1 MNKRETAAAAS
12 RANTLPAKSTAE
24 VVVESIIAS
33 GIDTLYCLPG
43 VQNDPLFD
51 VLWHNQNKLRV
62 IHSRHEQGAA
72 YMAMGAA
79 LATGKPQACCL
90 VPGVGFL
97 NAAAALA
104 TAYSTNSPVLML
116 LAHIPLNQ
124 IGRGYGAL
132 HEVVDQTP
140 ILRTMTK
147 SAVRIDTPADAP
159 HLMQAAL
166 TELASGRPRPVGVEV
181 PTDVWANKAPV
192 PPLGPVEP
200 RHPPIDWALIEQ
212 AADMLSKAER
222 PLILVAGGA
231 QGASRE
237 IRELAERLQA
247 PVSASRNGHGVMDA
261 RNPLSIPAP
270 IAHKLWANADVVL
283 AIGTRMPAPLRVWGT
298 DAKLK
303 IIRIDADYEEMNRIT
318 RPALGIVGDARAN
331 VAALLEALPKEPKT
345 RALANE
351 LPGMK
356 DKFAAEIAR
365 ELPDQTG
372 WIKALR
378 TALPEDGVLVEEM
391 TQVGYASRFSFP
403 VYNPRSYLT
412 SGFQGTLGWGV
423 ATTVGVKAALGNKP
437 VIGINGDGGFMYTM
451 PELATAVHFKIPA
464 VFVVFNDNAFGNVQR
479 TQKQQFNGHVIATD
493 FTNPDFVRMGDSFG
507 ALSMRAKTPAELVKA
522 IEKGLATH
530 DRPTLID
537 VPVGAMKN
545 PFQFMALGRVRGSA

>member
-1 MNKRETAAAAS
+1 MNKRETAGAAS

-51 VLWHNQNKLRV
+51 VLWHNQNRLRV

-104 TAYSTNSPVLML
+104 TAYSTNAPVLTL

-147 SAVRIDTPADAP
+147 YAVRIDTPADAP
-159 HLMQAAL
+159 HLMQSAL

-192 PPLGPVEP
+192 PPLAAAEP
-200 RHPPIDWALIEQ
+200 RQAPIDWPLIEQ
-212 AADMLSKAER
+212 AADMLGKAER
-222 PLILVAGGA
+222 PLIIVAGGA

-261 RNPLSIPAP
+261 RHPLSVQTPV
-270 IAHKLWANADVVL
+270 AHQLWAKADVVL

-303 IIRIDADYEEMNRIT
+303 IIRIDADFEEMNRIA
-318 RPALGIVGDARAN
+318 RPTLGIVGDAQAN
-331 VAALLEALPKEPKT
+331 VAALLEALPKEPRS
-345 RALANE
+345 RAMTGELA
-351 LPGMK
+351 GMK
-356 DKFAAEIAR
+356 EKFVADVNR
-365 ELPDQTG
+365 ELPEQTG

-391 TQVGYASRFSFP
+391 TQIGYASRFAFP

-412 SGFQGTLGWGV
+412 SGFQGTLGWGQGGARQQAGGRHQRRRRLHV
-423 ATTVGVKAALGNKP
+423 HHAGACHRRALQGPGGVRGVQRQRLRQRAAHA
-437 VIGINGDGGFMYTM
+437 
-451 PELATAVHFKIPA
+451 ETAV
-464 VFVVFNDNAFGNVQR
+464 
-479 TQKQQFNGHVIATD
+479 QQPRHRDRLHQSGLRADGRQFWRA
-493 FTNPDFVRMGDSFG
+493 GDAG
-507 ALSMRAKTPAELVKA
+507 EDAGRARQ
-522 IEKGLATH
+522 G
-530 DRPTLID
+530 DRKRPRH
-537 VPVGAMKN
+537 
-545 PFQFMALGRVRGSA
+545 Q

>member
-1 MNKRETAAAAS
+1 MNKRETAGAAG
-12 RANTLPAKSTAE
+12 RTNTLPVKSTAE

-104 TAYSTNSPVLML
+104 TAYSTNAPVLTL

-147 SAVRIDTPADAP
+147 YAVRIDTPADAP
-159 HLMQAAL
+159 HMMQAAL

-192 PPLGPVEP
+192 PALAAAEP
-200 RHPPIDWALIEQ
+200 RQAPIDWTLIEQ
-212 AADMLSKAER
+212 AADILAKAER
-222 PLILVAGGA
+222 PLIIVAGGA
-231 QGASRE
+231 QGAARE

-261 RNPLSIPAP
+261 RHPLSVPTP
-270 IAHKLWANADVVL
+270 VAHQLWAKADVVL

-298 DAKLK
+298 DSKLK
-303 IIRIDADYEEMNRIT
+303 IIRIDADYEEMNRIA
-318 RPALGIVGDARAN
+318 RPDARHRRRRPGQCCC
-331 VAALLEALPKEPKT
+331 AA
-345 RALANE
+345 R
-351 LPGMK
+351 G
-356 DKFAAEIAR
+356 AAEGAEVAR
-365 ELPDQTG
+365 DDERACRHEGEVRCRCEPRAAGTDRLDQGAAHRTARG
-372 WIKALR
+372 RRAGRGDDADRLRLALR
-378 TALPEDGVLVEEM
+378 V
-391 TQVGYASRFSFP
+391 
-403 VYNPRSYLT
+403 
-412 SGFQGTLGWGV
+412 SGL
-423 ATTVGVKAALGNKP
+423 
-437 VIGINGDGGFMYTM
+437 
-451 PELATAVHFKIPA
+451 
-464 VFVVFNDNAFGNVQR
+464 
-479 TQKQQFNGHVIATD
+479 
-493 FTNPDFVRMGDSFG
+493 
-507 ALSMRAKTPAELVKA
+507 
-522 IEKGLATH
+522 
-530 DRPTLID
+530 
-537 VPVGAMKN
+537 
-545 PFQFMALGRVRGSA
+545 

>member
-1 MNKRETAAAAS
+1 MNKRETAGAAG

-104 TAYSTNSPVLML
+104 TAYSTNAPVLTL

-147 SAVRIDTPADAP
+147 YAVRIDTPADAP
-159 HLMQAAL
+159 HMMQAAL

-192 PPLGPVEP
+192 PPLAAVEP
-200 RHPPIDWALIEQ
+200 RQAPIDWALIEQ
-212 AADMLSKAER
+212 AADMLGKAER
-222 PLILVAGGA
+222 PLIIVAGGA

-261 RNPLSIPAP
+261 RHPLSVQTPV
-270 IAHKLWANADVVL
+270 AHQLWAKADVVL

-303 IIRIDADYEEMNRIT
+303 IIRIDADFEEMNRIA
-318 RPALGIVGDARAN
+318 RPTLGIVGDAQAN
-331 VAALLEALPKEPKT
+331 VAALLEVLPKEPKS
-345 RALANE
+345 RAMTGELA
-351 LPGMK
+351 GMK
-356 DKFAAEIAR
+356 EKFAADVNR
-365 ELPDQTG
+365 ELPEQSG

-391 TQVGYASRFSFP
+391 TQVGYASRFAFP

-437 VIGINGDGGFMYTM
+437 VVGINGDGGFMYTM

-479 TQKQQFNGHVIATD
+479 TQKLQFNGHVIATD

-507 ALSMRAKTPAELVKA
+507 ALSMRAKTPDELVKA
-522 IEKGLATH
+522 IEKGLATG
-530 DRPTLID
+530 DRPTLIE
-537 VPVGAMKN
+537 VPVSAMKS
-545 PFQFMALGRVRGSA
+545 PFQFMALGRVRGAA

>member
-1 MNKRETAAAAS
+1 MNKRETVDAG
-12 RANTLPAKSTAE
+12 RANTLPTKSTAE
-24 VVVESIIAS
+24 VVVDGIIGS

-104 TAYSTNSPVLML
+104 TAYSTNAPVLTL
-116 LAHIPLNQ
+116 LAHIALNQ

-140 ILRTMTK
+140 ILRTMSKYT
-147 SAVRIDTPADAP
+147 VRIDSPSDAP
-159 HLMQAAL
+159 HAMHAAL
-166 TELASGRPRPVGVEV
+166 TELASGRPRPVGIEV

-192 PPLGPVEP
+192 PAFGPIEP
-200 RHPPIDWALIEQ
+200 REVPIDWALIEQ

-222 PLILVAGGA
+222 PLILVASGA
-231 QGASRE
+231 QGGSRE

-247 PVSASRNGHGVMDA
+247 PVSSSRSGHGVMDA
-261 RNPLSIPAP
+261 RHPLFVPAP

-298 DAKLK
+298 DARLK
-303 IIRIDADYEEMNRIT
+303 IIRIEADFEEMSRIA
-318 RPALGIVGDARAN
+318 RPTLGIVGDARAN
-331 VAALLEALPKEPKT
+331 VAALLEALPKERKT
-345 RALANE
+345 RAMISE

-356 DKFAAEIAR
+356 ERFAAEVAS
-365 ELPDQTG
+365 ELPVQSS

-378 TALPEDGVLVEEM
+378 TGLPEDGVLVEEM
-391 TQVGYASRFSFP
+391 TQIGYASRFAFP

-423 ATTVGVKAALGNKP
+423 ATTIGVKAALGNKP

-464 VFVVFNDNAFGNVQR
+464 VFVLFNDNAFGNVQR

-493 FTNPDFVRMGDSFG
+493 FTNPDFVKMGDSFG
-507 ALSMRAKTPAELVKA
+507 ALSLRAKTPDELVKA
-522 IEKGLATH
+522 IEKGLATN
-530 DRPTLID
+530 DRPTLIE
-537 VPVGAMKN
+537 VPVPAMKS
-545 PFQFMALGRVRGSA
+545 PFQFMALGRVRGTA

>member
-1 MNKRETAAAAS
+1 MNKREMVDAG
-12 RANTLPAKSTAE
+12 RANTLPTRSTAE
-24 VVVESIIAS
+24 VVVDSIIGS

-51 VLWHNQNKLRV
+51 VLWHTQNKLRV

-104 TAYSTNSPVLML
+104 TAYSTNAPVLTL
-116 LAHIPLNQ
+116 LAHIALNQ

-140 ILRTMTK
+140 ILRTMSK
-147 SAVRIDTPADAP
+147 YAVRIDTPADAP
-159 HLMQAAL
+159 HAMHAAL

-192 PPLGPVEP
+192 PALGAIEP
-200 RHPPIDWALIEQ
+200 REVPIDWALIEQ

-222 PLILVAGGA
+222 PLILVASGA

-237 IRELAERLQA
+237 IRELAERLQI
-247 PVSASRNGHGVMDA
+247 PVSSARSGHGVMDA
-261 RNPLSIPAP
+261 RNPLYVPAP

-303 IIRIDADYEEMNRIT
+303 IIRIEADFEEMSRIA
-318 RPALGIVGDARAN
+318 RPTLGIVGDAQAN
-331 VAALLEALPKEPKT
+331 VAALLEALPKERKT
-345 RALANE
+345 RAWVAD
-351 LPGMK
+351 LPTMK
-356 DKFAAEIAR
+356 EKFAAEVAS
-365 ELPDQTG
+365 ELPVQSG

-378 TALPEDGVLVEEM
+378 TGLPEDGVLVEEM
-391 TQVGYASRFSFP
+391 TQIGYASRFSFP

-423 ATTVGVKAALGNKP
+423 ATTIGVKAALGNKP

-464 VFVVFNDNAFGNVQR
+464 VFVLFNDNAFGNVQR

-507 ALSMRAKTPAELVKA
+507 ALSLRANTPDELVKA
-522 IEKGLATH
+522 IEKGLATG
-530 DRPTLID
+530 DRPTLIE
-537 VPVGAMKN
+537 VPVPAMKS
-545 PFQFMALGRVRGSA
+545 PFQFMALGRVRGTA

>member
-1 MNKRETAAAAS
+1 MNKRETVDAG
-12 RANTLPAKSTAE
+12 RANTLPTKSTAE
-24 VVVESIIAS
+24 VVVDSIIGS

-97 NAAAALA
+97 NATAALA
-104 TAYSTNSPVLML
+104 TAYSTNAPVLTL
-116 LAHIPLNQ
+116 LAHIALNQ

-140 ILRTMTK
+140 ILRTMSKYT
-147 SAVRIDTPADAP
+147 VRIDTPTDAP
-159 HLMQAAL
+159 HAMHAAL

-192 PPLGPVEP
+192 PALGAIEP
-200 RHPPIDWALIEQ
+200 REAPIDWALIEQ

-222 PLILVAGGA
+222 PLILVASGA

-237 IRELAERLQA
+237 IRELADRLQA
-247 PVSASRNGHGVMDA
+247 PVSSARSGHGVMDA
-261 RNPLSIPAP
+261 RHPLFVPAP
-270 IAHKLWANADVVL
+270 IAHKLWATADVVL

-303 IIRIDADYEEMNRIT
+303 IIRIEADFEEISRIA
-318 RPALGIVGDARAN
+318 RPTLGIVGDAQAN
-331 VAALLEALPKEPKT
+331 VAALLEALPKERKT
-345 RALANE
+345 RGWVAE
-351 LPGMK
+351 LPAMK
-356 DKFAAEIAR
+356 EKFAAEVAS
-365 ELPDQTG
+365 ELPVQSG

-378 TALPEDGVLVEEM
+378 TGLPEDGVLVEEM
-391 TQVGYASRFSFP
+391 TQIGYASRFAFP

-423 ATTVGVKAALGNKP
+423 ATTIGVKAALGNKP

-464 VFVVFNDNAFGNVQR
+464 VFVLFNDNAFGNVQR

-493 FTNPDFVRMGDSFG
+493 FTNPDFVKMGDSFG
-507 ALSMRAKTPAELVKA
+507 ALALRANTPDELVKA
-522 IEKGLATH
+522 IEKGLATN
-530 DRPTLID
+530 DRPTLIE
-537 VPVGAMKN
+537 VPVPAMKS
-545 PFQFMALGRVRGSA
+545 PFQFMALGKVRGA

>member
-1 MNKRETAAAAS
+1 MNKRETVDAG
-12 RANTLPAKSTAE
+12 RANTLPTRSTAE
-24 VVVESIIAS
+24 VVVDSIIGS

-51 VLWHNQNKLRV
+51 VLWHTQSKLRV

-97 NAAAALA
+97 NATAALA
-104 TAYSTNSPVLML
+104 TAYSTNAPVLTL
-116 LAHIPLNQ
+116 LAHIALNQ

-140 ILRTMTK
+140 ILRTMSKYT
-147 SAVRIDTPADAP
+147 VRIDTPADAP
-159 HLMQAAL
+159 HAMHAAL

-192 PPLGPVEP
+192 PALGAVEP
-200 RHPPIDWALIEQ
+200 REVPIDWALIEQ

-222 PLILVAGGA
+222 PLILVASGA

-237 IRELAERLQA
+237 IRELAERLQV
-247 PVSASRNGHGVMDA
+247 PVSSARSGHGVMDA
-261 RNPLSIPAP
+261 RHPLYVPAP

-303 IIRIDADYEEMNRIT
+303 IIRIEADFEEISRIA
-318 RPALGIVGDARAN
+318 RPTLGIVGDSQAN
-331 VAALLEALPKEPKT
+331 VAALLEALPKERKT
-345 RALANE
+345 RAWVAE
-351 LPGMK
+351 LPAMK
-356 DKFAAEIAR
+356 EKFAAEVAS
-365 ELPDQTG
+365 ELPVQSG

-378 TALPEDGVLVEEM
+378 TGLPEDGVLVEEM
-391 TQVGYASRFSFP
+391 TQIGYASRFAFP

-423 ATTVGVKAALGNKP
+423 ATTIGVKAALGNKP

-464 VFVVFNDNAFGNVQR
+464 VFVLFNDNAFGNVQR

-507 ALSMRAKTPAELVKA
+507 ALALRANSPDEQVKA
-522 IEKGLATH
+522 IEKGLATN
-530 DRPTLID
+530 DRPTLIE
-537 VPVGAMKN
+537 VPVPAMKS
-545 PFQFMALGRVRGSA
+545 PFQFMALGRVRGTA